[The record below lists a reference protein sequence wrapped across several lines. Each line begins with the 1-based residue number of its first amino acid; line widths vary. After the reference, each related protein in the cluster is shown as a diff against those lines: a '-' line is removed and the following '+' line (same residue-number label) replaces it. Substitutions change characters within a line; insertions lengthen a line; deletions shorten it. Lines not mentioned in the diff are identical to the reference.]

1 MAVSLHDIDSFHDFA
16 AEQLASGGQ
25 EESLENLLV
34 RWRAQQEEADTL
46 ASVQRG
52 VEDAEAGRV
61 RSLQEV
67 DATIRS
73 KLGFPAK
80 SQ

>member
-1 MAVSLHDIDSFHDFA
+1 MAISLQDIDSFHDFA
-16 AEQLASGGQ
+16 AEQLANGGQ
-25 EESLENLLV
+25 EESLENLLS
-34 RWRAQQEEADTL
+34 RWRSQQEEAETL

-52 VEDAEAGRV
+52 IEDADAGRV
-61 RSLQEV
+61 QSLQEV

-80 SQ
+80 S